1 MNLDAVAFPALL
13 VADDGWVDYLATA
26 ASLTAWTNSA
36 IGKYS
41 KRRVVLCDHRD
52 QVWLIERITPQ
63 EPRNALARLAHAAR
77 NPRIAV
83 TINVC
88 AITEEPMEAV
98 KKTLF
103 LALEADD
110 DVLTQNTG
118 APKLRAAIQRA
129 DSFDAFVRALRTAKA
144 IE

>member
-1 MNLDAVAFPALL
+1 
-13 VADDGWVDYLATA
+13 
-26 ASLTAWTNSA
+26 
-36 IGKYS
+36 
-41 KRRVVLCDHRD
+41 
-52 QVWLIERITPQ
+52 
-63 EPRNALARLAHAAR
+63 
-77 NPRIAV
+77 
-83 TINVC
+83 
-88 AITEEPMEAV
+88 MEAV